1 MDSLLAAR
9 IQMEV
14 SLAFHMIF
22 ASFGIG
28 MPIFMLIVEWR
39 WLKSGEEHYLTMAR
53 KLGNATVVL
62 FAIGAVSGTA
72 LAFELGL
79 LWPPFMEFAGSV
91 VGPAFALEAFAF
103 FTEAI
108 FLALYLFGWNRL
120 SPWAHWWTGVPVAV
134 AGGASSVLVVATNAW
149 MQNPVGLDAVLAN
162 PEAID
167 PVAMLFGNPIWKHMA
182 VHSTL
187 GAYAAATFALAGVFA
202 FVALRGRTGRLTFS
216 GLRMTMAVGLVL
228 SLLMPVTGHFYAQT
242 VGTVQPA
249 KLAAMEGL
257 FVTQTRAPL
266 TIGGWPDMESET
278 IRYGISIPG
287 LLSFI
292 AHNDFDAEVV
302 GLDQFERA
310 NWPHVF
316 ITRSA
321 FQLMVASGFAM
332 VAASVWF
339 WLAHRRLG
347 DGVLRH
353 RRTLWVVLLA
363 SPLGFLALQT
373 GWIVT
378 EVGRQPWIVYNF
390 MRTAD
395 AVARTGNIVGT
406 LVGFSLLYLF
416 LTATLVY
423 LLVRLA
429 RSVDG
434 PGGGH
439 EQPTRSVEGE
449 LG

>member
-28 MPIFMLIVEWR
+28 MPIFMLMAEWR
-39 WLKSGEEHYLTMAR
+39 WLKSGEQYYLNMAR
-53 KLGNATVVL
+53 QLGNATVVL

-79 LWPPFMEFAGSV
+79 LWPTFMEFAGSV
-91 VGPAFALEAFAF
+91 IGPAFALEAFAF

-120 SPWAHWWTGVPVAV
+120 SPWTHWWTGVPVAI

-149 MQNPVGLDAVLAN
+149 MQNPVGLDAVLAD
-162 PEAID
+162 PENID
-167 PVAMLFGNPIWKHMA
+167 PIRMLFGNPIWKHMA
-182 VHSTL
+182 IHSTL

-202 FVALRGRTGRLTFS
+202 FLALRGRTGRQTLS
-216 GLRMTMAVGLVL
+216 GLRMTMGVGLVL
-228 SLLMPVTGHFYAQT
+228 ALLMPITGHFYAQT
-242 VGTVQPA
+242 VGKIQPA

-266 TIGGWPDMESET
+266 TIGGWPDTEDQT
-278 IRYGISIPG
+278 IRYGITVPG

-292 AHNDFDAEVV
+292 AHNDFDAEVI
-302 GLDQFERA
+302 GLDQFDRA
-310 NWPHVF
+310 DWPHVA
-316 ITRSA
+316 ITRTA
-321 FQLMVASGFAM
+321 FQLMVVSGLAM
-332 VAASVWF
+332 VGASIWF
-339 WLAHRRLG
+339 WVAHRRLG
-347 DGVLRH
+347 PDVARN
-353 RRTLWVVLLA
+353 RRTLWLLLLV

-395 AVARTGNIVGT
+395 AVARTGNIVAT
-406 LVGFSLLYLF
+406 LIGFTLLYLF
-416 LTATLVY
+416 LSATLVY
-423 LLVRLA
+423 LLFRLA
-429 RSVDG
+429 GNVTG
-434 PGGGH
+434 PADDRDFPSH
-439 EQPTRSVEGE
+439 PVEGKSR
-449 LG
+449 